1 MIKQKSFKPYSS
13 KILPVGFVYPA
24 TYIQLTKNT
33 EAVKSDE
40 YFQWWFLDSTT
51 EGAKLSYSLRN
62 NKIKDFNLVPF
73 AQNSEWMAYFDGDD
87 CSGDPRV
94 IVVDLTDLP
103 SFMILENFNEWLTKA
118 EQDYW

>member
-1 MIKQKSFKPYSS
+1 MFKQKSFKPYP
-13 KILPVGFVYPA
+13 IELLPDGFIYHA
-24 TYIQLTKNT
+24 RYLQLANCTNT
-33 EAVKSDE
+33 VQSDE

-51 EGAKLSYSLRN
+51 EGAKLSYNLRN

-94 IVVDLTDLP
+94 IVVDITDLP
-103 SFMILENFNEWLTKA
+103 FHMIFENFNEWLAKA

>member
-51 EGAKLSYSLRN
+51 EGSKLSYSLRN

-103 SFMILENFNEWLTKA
+103 SFMIFENFNEWLTKA

>member
-24 TYIQLTKNT
+24 AYIQLTKNT

-51 EGAKLSYSLRN
+51 EGSKLSYSLRN

-87 CSGDPRV
+87 CSGDPKV
-94 IVVDLTDLP
+94 MVVDITDLP
-103 SFMILENFNEWLTKA
+103 FHMIFKNFNEWLAKA

>member
-13 KILPVGFVYPA
+13 EILPVEFLYPA
-24 TYIQLTKNT
+24 AYIQLTKNT
-33 EAVKSDE
+33 ETVKSDE

-73 AQNSEWMAYFDGDD
+73 AQNSGWTAYFDGDD
-87 CSGDPRV
+87 CSGDPKV
-94 IVVDLTDLP
+94 IVVDITDLP
-103 SFMILENFNEWLTKA
+103 FHMIFKNFNEWLAKA

>member
-1 MIKQKSFKPYSS
+1 MIKQKGFKPYPAGM
-13 KILPVGFVYPA
+13 LPNGFIYPA
-24 TYIQLTKNT
+24 NYLQLANCTKTIQ
-33 EAVKSDE
+33 SDE
-40 YFQWWFLDSTT
+40 YFQWWFLDSTA

-94 IVVDLTDLP
+94 IVADITDLP
-103 SFMILENFNEWLTKA
+103 FHMIFKNFNEWLPKA
-118 EQDYW
+118 E

>member
-13 KILPVGFVYPA
+13 EILPVGFVYPDA
-24 TYIQLTKNT
+24 YIQLTKNT
-33 EAVKSDE
+33 ETVKSDE
-40 YFQWWFLDSTT
+40 YFQWWFLDSIT

-103 SFMILENFNEWLTKA
+103 SFMIFENFNEWLTKA

>member
-33 EAVKSDE
+33 ETVKSDE